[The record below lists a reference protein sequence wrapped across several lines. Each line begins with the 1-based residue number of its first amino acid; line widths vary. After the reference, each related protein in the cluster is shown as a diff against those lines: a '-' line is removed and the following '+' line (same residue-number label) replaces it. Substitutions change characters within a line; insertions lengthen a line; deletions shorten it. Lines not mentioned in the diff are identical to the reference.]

1 MLVEDK
7 RIDTDVCVVG
17 AGFAGLTAARRLTQ
31 QGHSVVVLEARD
43 RVGGRTWT
51 ESHDGGLE
59 VDRGGAWLSPRHDAT
74 FALAREL
81 GIGTYKTYVAGSHLL
96 VSEGGMQKY
105 KGLIPRISPRAVL
118 QIAAAQWK
126 IDRMAKR
133 VPLDE
138 PWNAPRAAEWDSQSL
153 GDWLA
158 STRIRSKVGRDLFEM
173 AVRGLFAAPDEA
185 DVSFL
190 HLLFL
195 VRGHHSIESLFSIE
209 GGAQENLVDGG
220 LGGIAIKMAAELGDA
235 VRLESPV
242 RAIDQQGERVVVS
255 SEAVTV
261 SCREV
266 VVAAPPA
273 LVNDIHFDPA
283 LPDDRRHLYTVA
295 VAGVETKTLLVYETP
310 FWRADGLSGQSAGAG
325 SPSEVTIDSSPS
337 DVSHGVLASF
347 TFGQVAQRLDAM
359 APDDRRQAVLDTVKA
374 RFGPQAASPVHFIET
389 PWWQQEWSR
398 GCSMAHYPV
407 GVLTKYGP
415 LLRQVWGRVHW
426 AGTESST
433 LSHGA
438 VDGAIRSGERAAQ
451 EVTEALASRRESVP
465 R

>member
-1 MLVEDK
+1 MLVEDN

-17 AGFAGLTAARRLTQ
+17 AGFAGLTAARRLAQ
-31 QGHSVVVLEARD
+31 DGHTVVVLEARD

-51 ESHDGGLE
+51 ESQDGGLQL
-59 VDRGGAWLSPRHDAT
+59 DRGGAWLSPRHDAA
-74 FALAREL
+74 FSLAREL
-81 GIGTYKTYVAGSHLL
+81 GTSTYKTYVSGSHLL
-96 VSEGGMQKY
+96 VSDGGMQKY

-138 PWNAPRAAEWDSQSL
+138 PWSAPQAAEWDSRSL

-158 STRIRSKVGRDLFEM
+158 GTKIRSKVGRDLFEM
-173 AVRGLFAAPDEA
+173 AVRGLFAAPNED

-195 VRGHHSIESLFSIE
+195 VRAHHSIESLFSIE

-220 LGGIAIKMAAELGDA
+220 LGGVAVKMAAELGDS
-235 VRLESPV
+235 VHLESPV
-242 RAIDQQGERVVVS
+242 RAIDHHGDRVVVGS
-255 SEAVTV
+255 DRATV

-273 LVNDIHFDPA
+273 LVNDIRFDPA
-283 LPDDRRHLYTVA
+283 LPEDRRHLYAAA

-337 DVSHGVLASF
+337 DASRGVLASF
-347 TFGQVAQRLDAM
+347 TFGKVAERLDAM
-359 APDDRRQAVLDTVKA
+359 APADRRQAVLDTVKS
-374 RFGPQAASPVHFIET
+374 RFGPQAGTPLHFVET
-389 PWWQQEWSR
+389 PWWQQQWSR

-415 LLRQVWGRVHW
+415 LLRQLWGRVHW
-426 AGTESST
+426 AGTETAT

-438 VDGAIRSGERAAQ
+438 VDGAIRSGERAAR
-451 EVTEALASRRESVP
+451 EVAEALASRREALP